1 MATKEEVEKRLEDVL
16 TARFNGFTRRDTYLM
31 ARQGSTSVRF
41 WVTQDGGRICVYSP
55 VAYNVPLSDELCWFL
70 LEDSTQPFR
79 PWNMVLVDDSTDR
92 VNVGLM
98 VERDTEGLDD
108 EEIGNYAA
116 VLAPMADSID
126 DEFVA
131 RFGGTTDFD

>member
-1 MATKEEVEKRLEDVL
+1 
-16 TARFNGFTRRDTYLM
+16 
-31 ARQGSTSVRF
+31 
-41 WVTQDGGRICVYSP
+41 
-55 VAYNVPLSDELCWFL
+55 
-70 LEDSTQPFR
+70 
-79 PWNMVLVDDSTDR
+79 MVLVDDSTDR